1 MNPFVSYIAQHPAV
15 MADHHPLSEEE
26 QDALFAALND
36 TKLPDDCMTAEMAD
50 GFLTGC
56 ALSPHKVDMADW
68 LEEVFGQVSMPACG
82 SPAARD
88 QLLSLLLRRWRDI
101 QHAFMPEVAERVM
114 NLGTEPMFT
123 PLIGEVDPQEV
134 VFPVQL
140 DEEERRVG
148 EWQGRDWAV
157 GFFTAI
163 QRDET
168 WQHLLEDEEHWPMV
182 APVLTYFQGYES
194 GHEGYALDEDAD
206 AMGNMVRALYRIS
219 AYWRAFNQ
227 ALAKR

>member
-15 MADHHPLSEEE
+15 MADHHPLTEEE
-26 QDALFAALND
+26 QDALFEALND
-36 TKLPDDCMTAEMAD
+36 PKLPDDCMTAEMAD

-68 LEEVFGQVSMPACG
+68 LEEVFGQVSMPPCG
-82 SPAARD
+82 GPEARD

-123 PLIGEVDPQEV
+123 PLIGEVDAEEV
-134 VFPVQL
+134 VLPVQL

-182 APVLTYFQGYES
+182 APVLTYFQGYEA
-194 GHEGYALDEDAD
+194 GRDGYVLDQDTD
-206 AMGNMVRALYRIS
+206 AMANMVRALYRIS
-219 AYWRAFNQ
+219 AYWRTFNQ

>member
-1 MNPFVSYIAQHPAV
+1 MNPFVSYIAQHPAI

-26 QDALFAALND
+26 QDELFDALND
-36 TKLPDDCMTAEMAD
+36 PKLPDDCMTAEMAD

-68 LEEVFGQVSMPACG
+68 LEEVFGQVSMPDCG
-82 SPAARD
+82 GPVARD
-88 QLLSLLLRRWRDI
+88 HLLSLVLRRWRDI
-101 QHAFMPEVAERVM
+101 QHAFTPDVAERVM

-123 PLIGEVDPQEV
+123 PLIGEVDPEEI

-168 WQHLLEDEEHWPMV
+168 WQHLLQDEEHWPMV
-182 APVLTYFQGYES
+182 APVLTYFQGYEA
-194 GHEGYALDEDAD
+194 GREGYVLDEDTD
-206 AMGNMVRALYRIS
+206 ALANMVRALYRIS
-219 AYWRAFNQ
+219 AYWLNFNQ

>member
-1 MNPFVSYIAQHPAV
+1 MNPFVSYIAQHPAI
-15 MADHHPLSEEE
+15 MAAHHPLSEEE
-26 QDALFAALND
+26 QDELFEALNAP
-36 TKLPDDCMTAEMAD
+36 KLPDDCMTAEMAD

-68 LEEVFGQVSMPACG
+68 LEEVFGQVSMPDCG
-82 SPAARD
+82 GLAARD
-88 QLLSLLLRRWRDI
+88 QLLSLVLRRWRDI
-101 QHAFMPEVAERVM
+101 QHAFTPEVAARVM

-123 PLIGEVDPQEV
+123 PLIGEVDPEEV
-134 VFPVQL
+134 VFPIQL

-182 APVLTYFQGYES
+182 APVLTYFQGYEA
-194 GHEGYALDEDAD
+194 GHDGYVLDEDTD
-206 AMGNMVRALYRIS
+206 ALGNMVRALYRIS
-219 AYWRAFNQ
+219 AYWLNFNQ